1 MCSKIENIYWDS
13 NNQNKSAVATFLLHK
28 IDFIGKNLTR
38 KIADQNIM
46 IKGSIHKEYM

>member
-1 MCSKIENIYWDS
+1 MYSKIEKTYWDN
-13 NNQNKSAVATFLLHK
+13 NNQNKPAVAIFLLHK

-38 KIADQNIM
+38 KIADHNIM